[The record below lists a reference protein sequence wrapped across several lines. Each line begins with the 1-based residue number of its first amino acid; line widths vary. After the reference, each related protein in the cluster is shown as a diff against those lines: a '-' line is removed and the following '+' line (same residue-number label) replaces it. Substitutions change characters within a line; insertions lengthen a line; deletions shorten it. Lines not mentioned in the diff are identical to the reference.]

1 MGNNENNEN
10 NENNGN
16 ENENGNQKSPF
27 SRILVILYRLCII
40 SFTFYLLY
48 MFFYP
53 NQSSQSVLEE
63 EEVAEETADT
73 AEEASVSDEVP
84 QAVEIPKQ
92 AITVKQCEGDF
103 SIVTDTETGVMYL
116 LYDSGYGSSH
126 TAVIS
131 VMYNPDGTIRTEKS
145 E

>member
-53 NQSSQSVLEE
+53 NQSSKSALEE
-63 EEVAEETADT
+63 EEVAEDT
-73 AEEASVSDEVP
+73 AEEEPVSDEEI
-84 QAVEIPKQ
+84 QAVEVPKQ
-92 AITVKQCEGDF
+92 AITVKQCDGDF

-131 VMYNPDGTIRTEKS
+131 VMYNPDGTIRTEKD

>member
-1 MGNNENNEN
+1 MGNTENNENNEN
-10 NENNGN
+10 NEN
-16 ENENGNQKSPF
+16 ENGNQKNPF
-27 SRILVILYRLCII
+27 NRIFVILYRLCII

-53 NQSSQSVLEE
+53 NQSSNSATEE
-63 EEVAEETADT
+63 EEVAEDT
-73 AEEASVSDEVP
+73 AEETSVSDDKP
-84 QAVEIPKQ
+84 QAVEVPKQ

-131 VMYNPDGTIRTEKS
+131 VMYNPDGTIRTEKN

>member
-1 MGNNENNEN
+1 MGNTENNENNEN
-10 NENNGN
+10 NEN
-16 ENENGNQKSPF
+16 ENGNQKNPF
-27 SRILVILYRLCII
+27 NRIFVILYRLCII

-53 NQSSQSVLEE
+53 NQSSNSVTEE
-63 EEVAEETADT
+63 EEVAEDT
-73 AEEASVSDEVP
+73 AEETSVSDDKP
-84 QAVEIPKQ
+84 QAVEVPKQ

-131 VMYNPDGTIRTEKS
+131 VMYNPDGTIRTEKN

>member
-27 SRILVILYRLCII
+27 NRILVILYRLCII

-53 NQSSQSVLEE
+53 NQSNESVLEE
-63 EEVAEETADT
+63 EEVAEVT
-73 AEEASVSDEVP
+73 AEEESVSDEKP
-84 QAVEIPKQ
+84 QAVEVPKQ
-92 AITVKQCEGDF
+92 AISVKQCEGDF